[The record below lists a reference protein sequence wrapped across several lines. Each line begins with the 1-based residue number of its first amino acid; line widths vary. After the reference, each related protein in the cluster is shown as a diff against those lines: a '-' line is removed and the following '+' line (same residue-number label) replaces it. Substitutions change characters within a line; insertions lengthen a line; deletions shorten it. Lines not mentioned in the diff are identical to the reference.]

1 MTPEEQTLL
10 QAELANNPALQG
22 RAASLVQRDL
32 TAAGSSVVE
41 TWVVADSERRI
52 LKSLLLSY
60 ISIANLAA
68 FSDWLETNISDT
80 AKAFRMFWHAND
92 EFDMTNDRARL
103 LVGFLASQELISADE
118 QVEILRMGEVL
129 QSRSQELFGRQ
140 LSLEE
145 VEEVLS

>member
-22 RAASLVQRDL
+22 RAASLVQRNL

-80 AKAFRMFWHAND
+80 AKAFRLFWYAND

-103 LVGFLASQELISADE
+103 LVGFLASQELISVDE